1 MALVKSYR
9 ADVFRVSWTFALHS
23 NARNF
28 CSVICYGGQFMLST
42 QLIILYYPAILSH
55 RQHHSFFRN
64 LPPLSVRSFNILL
77 PQALKLVYSS
87 SLPQGKNCVQ
97 MPSTFTSE
105 LFAHKSELCT
115 LNTLVF
121 CWKDLTLHT
130 QIPTCPC
137 NLPGWERGGGIFK
150 LWT

>member
-42 QLIILYYPAILSH
+42 QLIILYYPVILSH

-77 PQALKLVYSS
+77 PKALKLVYSN
-87 SLPQGKNCVQ
+87 SLLQGKNCVQ

-105 LFAHKSELCT
+105 LFTHKSELWT
-115 LNTLVF
+115 LITLVF

-130 QIPTCPC
+130 RNPH
-137 NLPGWERGGGIFK
+137 LP
-150 LWT
+150 L